1 MGADEHARAGAG
13 WLSGP
18 MRVRGPWADSYLAA
32 VALVVFALV
41 PYLALTG
48 AFTSLT
54 PALAKSIGLS
64 DQALAL
70 TSGMANA
77 AYAFGTVLAVQFAQH
92 LHGRRMLLLYAT
104 LFVIGSVLAALAPT
118 PGLFIAG
125 HVLQGLCT
133 SLMLIAA
140 VPPLVIGWPVSKL
153 RWTAI
158 TMNMCIFGAV
168 AVGPVIG
175 GVQAG
180 AGDWRPLFWIVAG
193 MGALA
198 LLFAVLTFEDQPP
211 QDRGAPWDW
220 VAITLAGGGCAAA
233 FFGSAELKTHS
244 MLSTIVF
251 LPLLVGVGMIA
262 ALVFFE
268 YFVRRPLMPVRS
280 IATTRPLAGLIVAM
294 CAGAASVTLVELAQT
309 ALQTRVSPTHLGM
322 LFWPEFGGAVA
333 TAAVFGAVLRT
344 RFIPV
349 LAFGGM
355 AVLAGGAA
363 VLSGVATGPQSL
375 VIVGSGL
382 VGIGV
387 GASVSP
393 ALFIAGFSLPS
404 AQIQRVFALVE
415 LLRGVAAFMVAP
427 ILVHLA
433 ATTAASPA
441 AGSGTAMWVCF
452 GIAAGGGFLAVYLFV
467 LGRARLERPD
477 LESWQG
483 GESPAWDS
491 PPIAAGVRGEGA
503 LGIPGQIVLAGRLA
517 PRAQVNGG
525 ERGIERHGT
534 PAPGTRR

>member
-1 MGADEHARAGAG
+1 
-13 WLSGP
+13 
-18 MRVRGPWADSYLAA
+18 MRFRGPLANSYPAA

-41 PYLALTG
+41 PYLALTA
-48 AFTSLT
+48 AFAPLT
-54 PALAKSIGLS
+54 PVLVKSLGLS
-64 DQALAL
+64 QQALQL

-92 LHGRRMLLLYAT
+92 LRGRRMLLLYVT
-104 LFVIGSVLAALAPT
+104 LFVIASVLVALAPT

-125 HVLQGLCT
+125 HIVQGLCT

-153 RWTAI
+153 PFTAI
-158 TMNMCIFGAV
+158 TMNICIFGAV

-211 QDRGAPWDW
+211 QDRSAPWDW

-244 MLSTIVF
+244 MMSLIVF
-251 LPLLVGVGMIA
+251 LPLLAGVGMIV
-262 ALVFFE
+262 ALVVFE
-268 YFVRRPLMPVRS
+268 YHVKRPLMPVRS
-280 IATTRPLAGLIVAM
+280 IFTTRPLAGLVVAM
-294 CAGAASVTLVELAQT
+294 GAGAASVTLIELAQT
-309 ALQTRVSPTHLGM
+309 ALQTKYSPTHLGM

-333 TAAVFGAVLRT
+333 TAVLFGALLRT

-363 VLSGVATGPQSL
+363 VLSGVATGPQAVVL
-375 VIVGSGL
+375 VGSGL
-382 VGIGV
+382 VGFGV

-393 ALFIAGFSLPS
+393 SLFIAGFSLPS

-415 LLRGVAAFMVAP
+415 LLRGVAAFMIAP
-427 ILVHLA
+427 VLLHLA
-433 ATTAASPA
+433 VTSAATPA
-441 AGSGTAMWVCF
+441 AGIATAVWVSF
-452 GIAAGGGFLAVYLFV
+452 GLAAGGGLLATYLFI
-467 LGRARLERPD
+467 LGRARLVRPD
-477 LESWQG
+477 LERWQE
-483 GESPAWDS
+483 GEPAWDS
-491 PPIAAGVRGEGA
+491 PPVAAGIRGEGVLGAPGEMA
-503 LGIPGQIVLAGRLA
+503 LERLGLGHSPEPA
-517 PRAQVNGG
+517 RENGG
-525 ERGIERHGT
+525 EANGPPAHDRLSWGERREERGLGFS
-534 PAPGTRR
+534 